1 MVIYHRRVQGVTTQ
15 LYNRATWRAL
25 TGRRCMTTKLEGYA
39 VCHIQASKISS
50 VKSRLCLSVCF
61 SLSKSVKY
69 HKAAAVWGDSL
80 FSVGGGGRKTHIW
93 TYLWLVRFLFSTA
106 NWARGICKNINQ
118 SHRTCAAC
126 VSLIELS
133 HQWGKFNVKPCVCC
147 CYSLW
152 LSINP
157 NPCIS

>member
-15 LYNRATWRAL
+15 LYNHATWRAL
-25 TGRRCMTTKLEGYA
+25 TGRWCMTTKLEGYT
-39 VCHIQASKISS
+39 VCHIQARKISS

-69 HKAAAVWGDSL
+69 HKAAGVWGDL
-80 FSVGGGGRKTHIW
+80 FFLFGGGGRKTHIW

-106 NWARGICKNINQ
+106 NWACRICKNINQ
-118 SHRTCAAC
+118 SDITWAAC

-133 HQWGKFNVKPCVCC
+133 HQWGKFNVKPSTYCSAV
-147 CYSLW
+147 LR
-152 LSINP
+152 LTLTFNQP
-157 NPCIS
+157 